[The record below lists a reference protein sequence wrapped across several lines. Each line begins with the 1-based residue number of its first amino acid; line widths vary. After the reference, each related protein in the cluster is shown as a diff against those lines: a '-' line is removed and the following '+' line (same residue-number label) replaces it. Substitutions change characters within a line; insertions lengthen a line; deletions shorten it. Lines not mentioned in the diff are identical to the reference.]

1 MADALAP
8 HLGESTCEGDE
19 TDDEND
25 EDESGDEEED
35 VDDEE
40 DEEEEDD
47 NRMCRRKS
55 TRWRRS
61 IFQFVSQIRPI
72 TELIRTYRECGSSVF
87 EEFNWQVQIELKKT
101 VLYHRTTILVMVFGY
116 HESM

>member
-47 NRMCRRKS
+47 TKNVQEEIYQVK
-55 TRWRRS
+55 
-61 IFQFVSQIRPI
+61 
-72 TELIRTYRECGSSVF
+72 TEHILICFPNTS
-87 EEFNWQVQIELKKT
+87 N
-101 VLYHRTTILVMVFGY
+101 H
-116 HESM
+116 